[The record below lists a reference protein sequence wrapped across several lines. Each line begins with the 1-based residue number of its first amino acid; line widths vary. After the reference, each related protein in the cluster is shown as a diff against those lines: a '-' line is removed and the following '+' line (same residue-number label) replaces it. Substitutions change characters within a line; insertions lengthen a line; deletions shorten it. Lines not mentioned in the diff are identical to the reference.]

1 MEYKLDFM
9 GLPLKNAVIVA
20 AGPWAGDARS
30 IQKCI
35 DAGAAAVIT
44 ETIVME
50 ESALFGPRVYY
61 ENEELLNISLYGHRP
76 LEEWEEQVERIHKK
90 GSFLICSI
98 RGSSPSELAYIA
110 RRAERL
116 GADALQLDLF
126 APMDAMLEE
135 INMRPEKLY
144 EMTKCVTGTV
154 KIPVMARLPHNISA
168 STAYIRALERAGVSA
183 ISAIESLRGIS
194 GVDLEN
200 RRTKMP
206 TYGGYTGK
214 HIRPVSLAA
223 TATLSQMTDCQICGV
238 GDVETYE
245 NILEFMMLG
254 AATAQLGSV
263 IMLKGYDVITETVK
277 GLAGW
282 MESHGCQSYG
292 EIIGAALPT
301 LSPYEK
307 IERMR
312 AVSCLTEPC
321 GDRDCGLCVRG
332 CMYEALTFGEDGVR
346 CDPALCTGCGLCV
359 QRCPRGILKLKK
371 APRA

>member
-1 MEYKLDFM
+1 
-9 GLPLKNAVIVA
+9 
-20 AGPWAGDARS
+20 
-30 IQKCI
+30 
-35 DAGAAAVIT
+35 
-44 ETIVME
+44 
-50 ESALFGPRVYY
+50 
-61 ENEELLNISLYGHRP
+61 
-76 LEEWEEQVERIHKK
+76 
-90 GSFLICSI
+90 
-98 RGSSPSELAYIA
+98 
-110 RRAERL
+110 
-116 GADALQLDLF
+116 
-126 APMDAMLEE
+126 
-135 INMRPEKLY
+135 MRPEKLY

-238 GDVETYE
+238 GGVETYE

-321 GDRDCGLCVRG
+321 GDRACGLCVRG

>member
-1 MEYKLDFM
+1 
-9 GLPLKNAVIVA
+9 
-20 AGPWAGDARS
+20 
-30 IQKCI
+30 
-35 DAGAAAVIT
+35 
-44 ETIVME
+44 
-50 ESALFGPRVYY
+50 
-61 ENEELLNISLYGHRP
+61 
-76 LEEWEEQVERIHKK
+76 
-90 GSFLICSI
+90 
-98 RGSSPSELAYIA
+98 
-110 RRAERL
+110 
-116 GADALQLDLF
+116 
-126 APMDAMLEE
+126 
-135 INMRPEKLY
+135 
-144 EMTKCVTGTV
+144 
-154 KIPVMARLPHNISA
+154 
-168 STAYIRALERAGVSA
+168 
-183 ISAIESLRGIS
+183 
-194 GVDLEN
+194 
-200 RRTKMP
+200 
-206 TYGGYTGK
+206 
-214 HIRPVSLAA
+214 
-223 TATLSQMTDCQICGV
+223 MTDCQICGV
-238 GDVETYE
+238 GGVETYE

-321 GDRDCGLCVRG
+321 GDRACGLCVRG